1 MHDRKCAG
9 VVGYGIHFTNFCMA
23 LLRIYLFLNESNS
36 GDWWQLYFTL
46 FLTLPEFGRYE
57 FSCRHVADRSTPL
70 HYSLTNADFSLQCSS
85 SLDVLS
91 LVYPPYIIQGYL

>member
-1 MHDRKCAG
+1 MCRRSRLWYSLHQLL
-9 VVGYGIHFTNFCMA
+9 YGPPTH
-23 LLRIYLFLNESNS
+23 LPFLNESNS
-36 GDWWQLYFTL
+36 GDWWQWYFTL
-46 FLTLPEFGRYE
+46 FLTYPEFGRYE